1 MILLSEVLLLINL
14 LMVLETNVLQ
24 FETNQICI
32 IIKESQI

>member
-24 FETNQICI
+24 FETNQIWI

>member
-1 MILLSEVLLLINL
+1 MILLSEILLLINL

-24 FETNQICI
+24 FETNQIWI